1 MSSKQW
7 VVGYFKKE
15 NKYSVIPFTWILNC
29 GNVNLSKWPMY
40 GIVDSMIMEAT
51 YPELDWPTFPVQIVS
66 QIFNTFED
74 AKIKEKELFLSASES
89 ESPVKK
95 KRKSR
100 KVYPAQIKVESDS
113 ACSSTHTT
121 PIKVLKTN
129 HVDVVDHQQSGSSAY
144 AELQINQISDQLLPS
159 NIISSSMNTL
169 YDTDGYTAEKELPM
183 FELNTQSVDH
193 SMSSVSTENR
203 EELVK
208 KYDDNMMNNLFKN
221 VISILA
227 YVKRLDSK
235 IDSLIQNHNNV
246 QINQT
251 FNNDFEKIFP
261 LKNVEAVDDMENK
274 LKLDESTSGQL
285 RNLLQKIGGTGLKN
299 FVKRVL
305 ERIFTNEL
313 STKYSWTGF
322 KDNHALRNLKII
334 KTMKDV
340 ANSTFSETEA
350 NFEAHIKDWFRH
362 GSQRYARE
370 QQKESS

>member
-1 MSSKQW
+1 W
-7 VVGYFKKE
+7 VVGYFTKE

-29 GNVNLSKWPMY
+29 GNVNLSKWPIY
-40 GIVDSMIMEAT
+40 GVVNSMIMEAT
-51 YPELDWPTFPVQIVS
+51 YPELDWPTFPVKIVS

-74 AKIKEKELFLSASES
+74 AKMKEKELFLSASES

-95 KRKSR
+95 KRKNK
-100 KVYPAQIKVESDS
+100 KVYPAIIESESDS

-121 PIKVLKTN
+121 PIKVMKTN
-129 HVDVVDHQQSGSSAY
+129 QVVVDNQQSGSSAY
-144 AELQINQISDQLLPS
+144 VELQMNQISDQLLPN

-169 YDTDGYTAEKELPM
+169 YGTDECINTDYTAEKETTM
-183 FELNTQSVDH
+183 FELNIQSTDH
-193 SMSSVSTENR
+193 SMSSVSTENQ
-203 EELVK
+203 EDLINK
-208 KYDDNMMNNLFKN
+208 SDDNTINNLFKN

-235 IDSLIQNHNNV
+235 IDLLTQKNNNT
-246 QINQT
+246 QISEN
-251 FNNDFEKIFP
+251 FNKDFEKIFP
-261 LKNVEAVDDMENK
+261 LKCVEAVDDMENK
-274 LKLDESTSGQL
+274 LKSDENTSGQL

-322 KDNHALRNLKII
+322 KDNHELRTLKII
-334 KTMKDV
+334 KIMKDV

-370 QQKESS
+370 QLKESS